1 MHRECHPVPGSAEPC
16 RPGRHAGLVSVTV
29 VFTKDVT
36 SRPPGWSD
44 VTPGGTSPDALV
56 PDMGTSAVGLKDGV
70 QRGGQ
75 RGEVAV
81 VDPAVV
87 ELAAKFLEQH
97 RPVSTGR
104 CGGGVD
110 LHSALDDPDG

>member
-1 MHRECHPVPGSAEPC
+1 MS
-16 RPGRHAGLVSVTV
+16 
-29 VFTKDVT
+29 
-36 SRPPGWSD
+36 PPG
-44 VTPGGTSPDALV
+44 VTCPRHPASGQGA
-56 PDMGTSAVGLKDGV
+56 SAVGLKNGL

-75 RGEVAV
+75 LGEVAV

-110 LHSALDDPDG
+110 LNPALDDPDG

>member
-1 MHRECHPVPGSAEPC
+1 MSPP
-16 RPGRHAGLVSVTV
+16 AGLAP
-29 VFTKDVT
+29 DIL
-36 SRPPGWSD
+36 PPDKG
-44 VTPGGTSPDALV
+44 A
-56 PDMGTSAVGLKDGV
+56 SAVGLKNGL

-75 RGEVAV
+75 LGEVAV

-110 LHSALDDPDG
+110 LNPALDDPDG

>member
-1 MHRECHPVPGSAEPC
+1 MS
-16 RPGRHAGLVSVTV
+16 
-29 VFTKDVT
+29 
-36 SRPPGWSD
+36 PPARLA
-44 VTPGGTSPDALV
+44 PDILP
-56 PDMGTSAVGLKDGV
+56 PDKGASAVGLENGL

-75 RGEVAV
+75 LGEVAV

-104 CGGGVD
+104 RGGGED
-110 LHSALDDPDG
+110 LNPPLDDPDG

>member
-1 MHRECHPVPGSAEPC
+1 MS
-16 RPGRHAGLVSVTV
+16 
-29 VFTKDVT
+29 
-36 SRPPGWSD
+36 PPGQ
-44 VTPGGTSPDALV
+44 TSPDGSV

-81 VDPAVV
+81 AEPAVV
-87 ELAAKFLEQH
+87 ELAAEFLKQH

-104 CGGGVD
+104 CGGGGD